1 MPISLSGSLNLSGSL
16 TTTGTITAT
25 TLVVQ
30 TITSSISSIT
40 GSTNFGTLSSNTHTF
55 TGSMY
60 VTGAFYVTTGSV
72 GIGTTTPSSI
82 FQVVSTQSLAVIR
95 STTTTNYAEV
105 QIENTTNY
113 LQVGVEGATGNRMGG
128 TIAYNSYLGSYAN
141 YGMTFHTNNLNRMT
155 ITSSGS
161 VGIGTSSPLSRLDLG
176 VGTGGVSLTIQDG
189 HTKHITSG
197 YVVGSQYYYGADI
210 YGQIVASST
219 GFNFNVYNSA
229 NFIFNSG
236 NLYIKKSD
244 GFQNIIIQ
252 PTTTTAAAG
261 TRFLSAGND
270 MYLFIDN
277 SGGDYGPTG
286 ANGASFAY
294 NANIR
299 VVSNRALQ
307 IATNDTV
314 RMTITSGG
322 NVGIGTTSPDSALQ
336 VSTSTAA
343 AVSKFTNTY
352 NSSGTFCLVTQ
363 LGSNANN
370 ASSYHYIATTG
381 GGDKCYVLGNGNL
394 QNTNNSYGQL
404 SDIRLKKEIT
414 QATPKLEKLL
424 KVNIVNFKFIND
436 EVETK
441 QIGVIAQELEEIFPS
456 LVEES
461 TDRETNELRKS
472 VKYSVF
478 VPILIKAIQ
487 ELTARVQYLENK

>member
-25 TLVVQ
+25 TLVVE

-40 GSTNFGTLSSNTHTF
+40 GSTNFGSLVTDTHQF
-55 TGSMY
+55 TGSLLVTGSLNLVGTSPSMTISSSGAGAIGQFLNTAGNTVIGMDNLGGYFIPSQKGTAIYDGSGTKYLY
-60 VTGAFYVTTGSV
+60 VTSSGV
-72 GIGTTTPSSI
+72 GIGTT
-82 FQVVSTQSLAVIR
+82 
-95 STTTTNYAEV
+95 
-105 QIENTTNY
+105 
-113 LQVGVEGATGNRMGG
+113 
-128 TIAYNSYLGSYAN
+128 
-141 YGMTFHTNNLNRMT
+141 
-155 ITSSGS
+155 
-161 VGIGTSSPLSRLDLG
+161 SPLSRLDLG

-189 HTKHITSG
+189 HVKHITSG
-197 YVVGSQYYYGADI
+197 YVVGSQYYYGANI
-210 YGQIVASST
+210 YGQIEASST
-219 GFNFNVYNSA
+219 GFNFNSYNSA

-286 ANGASFAY
+286 GNGASFAY

-299 VVSNRALQ
+299 VVGNRALQ

-314 RMTITSGG
+314 RMIITNGG

-343 AVSKFTNTY
+343 TVTKLTNTY

-370 ASSYHYIATTG
+370 GSSYHYIATTG

-394 QNTNNSYGQL
+394 QNINNSYGAL
-404 SDIRLKKEIT
+404 SDIRLKKEVT
-414 QATPKLEKLL
+414 QTTPKLQDLL
-424 KVNIVNFKFIND
+424 KINIVNFKFIND
-436 EVETK
+436 EAETK

-461 TDRETNELRKS
+461 LNRETNESRKS

-487 ELTARVQYLENK
+487 ELTARVQELENK

>member
-40 GSTNFGTLSSNTHTF
+40 GSTNFGSLVTDTHTF
-55 TGSMY
+55 TGSLN
-60 VTGAFYVTTGSV
+60 VTGSLSVVTN
-72 GIGTTTPSSI
+72 GTE
-82 FQVVSTQSLAVIR
+82 FQVNASGVNLGNALTDSHVISGSLRVNPNGLFVS
-95 STTTTNYAEV
+95 
-105 QIENTTNY
+105 
-113 LQVGVEGATGNRMGG
+113 
-128 TIAYNSYLGSYAN
+128 
-141 YGMTFHTNNLNRMT
+141 
-155 ITSSGS
+155 SSGF

-176 VGTGGVSLTIQDG
+176 VGTGGTSLTIQDG
-189 HTKHITSG
+189 HIKHITSG
-197 YVVGSQYYYGADI
+197 YVVGSQYYYGSNI
-210 YGQIVASST
+210 YAQIAASST
-219 GFNFNVYNSA
+219 GFNFNAYNLA
-229 NFIFNSG
+229 DFIFNSG

-314 RMTITSGG
+314 RMIITSGG

-343 AVSKFTNTY
+343 AVTKLTNTY

-370 ASSYHYIATTG
+370 GSSYHYIATTG
-381 GGDKCYVLGNGNL
+381 GADKCYILGNGNL
-394 QNTNNSYGQL
+394 QNINNSYGQL
-404 SDIRLKKEIT
+404 SDIRLKKEVT
-414 QATPKLEKLL
+414 KATPKLQDLL

-436 EVETK
+436 EAETK

-461 TDRETNELRKS
+461 LNRETNESRKS

-487 ELTARVQYLENK
+487 ELTARVQELENK